1 MAARAVLSG
10 AAASRRLQ
18 HGVLQ
23 GAPTALMLHTH
34 ALFRRCLRRQLSLMA
49 APAQPHGGA
58 SSASWRRQLSLM
70 AAPAQPHGGAASCQH
85 CVRLPSPPSRRLPHR
100 PSVLSP
106 ADPGASAALFRF
118 AAPPHMLPAR
128 VAHPP
133 RDVRMGVCAVAQGLL
148 RAMDRGRLL
157 QGVSLALW
165 HPLGGYY
172 ILIQTRRFSATPHS
186 NQPTSRSHALGL
198 RCVARAQH
206 HAAGGSKG

>member
-34 ALFRRCLRRQLSLMA
+34 ALFRRCL
-49 APAQPHGGA
+49 
-58 SSASWRRQLSLM
+58 RRQLSLM